1 MSTVTPVAPAAP
13 ARPGPESSPFRS
25 GGSRPEFRVRLSNFD
40 GPFDLLLSLIGAH
53 RLDVTEVALSQV
65 TDEFLSYL
73 SDLGEDIDLGVV
85 TEFLVVAATLLDLKA
100 ARLLPDAEV
109 EDAGDVAALE
119 ARDLLFARLL
129 AYRAYQQ
136 AATLFA
142 ELEAVAPRRYP
153 RAVPLEPRYLTALPE
168 VRIGLDANAFA
179 RLAAEVFRPR
189 PVPQVAVE
197 HLHAAPV
204 SVAEHTA
211 ALRVLLAE
219 LGRASFGR
227 LTADC
232 TETLEVVARF
242 LGLLQLYRDAAVTF
256 DQPEPLGELLV
267 HWQGGENAGTVNTGT
282 VNAVTENAWAPG
294 DVDEYSGG
302 GE

>member
-119 ARDLLFARLL
+119 ARDLLFVRLL
-129 AYRAYQQ
+129 QYRAYK
-136 AATLFA
+136 AVAA
-142 ELEAVAPRRYP
+142 ELERAFAAAAQRFPAAVGPPEGLADP
-153 RAVPLEPRYLTALPE
+153 LPE
-168 VRIGLDANAFA
+168 VLVGLGLRRFA
-179 RLAAEVFRPR
+179 EIAARVAAPRAEPVLALD
-189 PVPQVAVE
+189 
-197 HLHAAPV
+197 HLHEAPV
-204 SVAEHTA
+204 SVAEQA
-211 ALRVLLAE
+211 DLLR
-219 LGRASFGR
+219 GR
-227 LTADC
+227 LVT
-232 TETLEVVARF
+232 
-242 LGLLQLYRDAAVTF
+242 GAAVTF
-256 DQPEPLGELLV
+256 TQLTVDAPTLATVIARFLALLDLFRDGLVTFTQDSPLAEL
-267 HWQGGENAGTVNTGT
+267 TVTWLPG
-282 VNAVTENAWAPG
+282 APA
-294 DVDEYSGG
+294 
-302 GE
+302 